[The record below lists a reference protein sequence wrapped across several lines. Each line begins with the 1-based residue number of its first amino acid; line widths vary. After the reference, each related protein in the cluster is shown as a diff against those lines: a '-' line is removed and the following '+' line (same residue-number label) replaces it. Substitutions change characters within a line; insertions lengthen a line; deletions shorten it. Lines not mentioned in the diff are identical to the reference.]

1 MIRMIILSMILVLP
15 TLAQNPAAPAEKPR
29 PEDYTFTVKASQVW
43 TDTGLALN
51 RGDRVHIQGASLD
64 CEGPTGDEKE
74 HLALPSAPGG
84 ALLAKLQ
91 PEEAPVSA
99 TPDADMSV
107 VAPSHLYLG
116 VNSGH
121 CHGTVPVKVHV
132 RWHSEPRAQ
141 Q

>member
-1 MIRMIILSMILVLP
+1 MIRIIILLMTLVLS
-15 TLAQNPAAPAEKPR
+15 TFAQNAAAPSQKQR
-29 PEDYTFTVKASQVW
+29 PEDYTIQVKANQVW
-43 TDTGLALN
+43 TDTGIDLN

-84 ALLAKLQ
+84 SLLAKLQ

-121 CHGTVPVKVHV
+121 CHGTIPVKVHV
-132 RWHSEPRAQ
+132 EWHSPKTQ
-141 Q
+141 H